1 MALMNTTRSMYGA
14 PAASAP
20 TNSIYG
26 VGGRAA
32 APANS
37 MYGGGGAQPA
47 YPGAQNSVATMLA
60 QKYPWMAPN
69 LPTAVQGHPTGGVL
83 QALPIQG
90 APVNPNQGFLGG
102 TQGAVISG
110 APVNPI
116 YTTPGQIAI
125 GGGLG
130 SQPYNA
136 GGPGVV
142 AGVPGNYGPVS
153 YGGNPYAEGIVNQP
167 AVQGSGNYGYNTI
180 TGLARPGPVT
190 QIPAGI
196 NSITG
201 QPRSATPINQPYV
214 ANPSS
219 GLYGGSGYTAA
230 APVTGRAV
238 SGYAPNITRAGDRVL
253 AGTGGMS
260 GVSNGG
266 YSPNI
271 TRAGDRV
278 MSGYGS
284 SGYGSGGGSRGY
296 GGNGFSG
303 GGGGFIM

>member
-32 APANS
+32 AAANS

-47 YPGAQNSVATMLA
+47 YPGAQNSMATMLA

-90 APVNPNQGFLGG
+90 APVNPIYAPGATAPISAAPLNPTSGIVGGNMLYAQGGVP
-102 TQGAVISG
+102 A
-110 APVNPI
+110 NM
-116 YTTPGQIAI
+116 
-125 GGGLG
+125 
-130 SQPYNA
+130 PYNA
-136 GGPGVV
+136 GGQGVV
-142 AGVPGNYGPVS
+142 AGIPGNYGPVS
-153 YGGNPYAEGIVNQP
+153 QGGNFYAERGPVMVSSAGAVNQP
-167 AVQGSGNYGYNTI
+167 AVQG
-180 TGLARPGPVT
+180 
-190 QIPAGI
+190 
-196 NSITG
+196 
-201 QPRSATPINQPYV
+201 
-214 ANPSS
+214 
-219 GLYGGSGYTAA
+219 YGGYGGAGYTAA
-230 APVTGRAV
+230 APVAGRAV

>member
-14 PAASAP
+14 PAAGAP

-26 VGGRAA
+26 AASAAGQRAA
-32 APANS
+32 PSNS
-37 MYGGGGAQPA
+37 MYGGGGGQPA
-47 YPGAQNSVATMLA
+47 YPGAQNSMATMLA

-90 APVNPNQGFLGG
+90 APVNPIYAP
-102 TQGAVISG
+102 GA
-110 APVNPI
+110 
-116 YTTPGQIAI
+116 TTPMSAAPLNPTSGIV
-125 GGGLG
+125 GGNMLYAPGG
-130 SQPYNA
+130 VPTNMPYN
-136 GGPGVV
+136 
-142 AGVPGNYGPVS
+142 AGVPGNYGPQ
-153 YGGNPYAEGIVNQP
+153 YGNPYAEAGPVMVSPAGAVNQM
-167 AVQGSGNYGYNTI
+167 A
-180 TGLARPGPVT
+180 A
-190 QIPAGI
+190 
-196 NSITG
+196 
-201 QPRSATPINQPYV
+201 
-214 ANPSS
+214 
-219 GLYGGSGYTAA
+219 YGGSGYTAA

-238 SGYAPNITRAGDRVL
+238 SGYAPNVTAAGNRVL
-253 AGTGGMS
+253 AGNGGMS

>member
-1 MALMNTTRSMYGA
+1 
-14 PAASAP
+14 
-20 TNSIYG
+20 
-26 VGGRAA
+26 
-32 APANS
+32 
-37 MYGGGGAQPA
+37 MYGGGGGQPA
-47 YPGAQNSVATMLA
+47 YPGAQNSMATMLA

-69 LPTAVQGHPTGGVL
+69 LPTAVQGQPTGGVL

-90 APVNPNQGFLGG
+90 APVNPIYAQGGVP
-102 TQGAVISG
+102 A
-110 APVNPI
+110 NM
-116 YTTPGQIAI
+116 
-125 GGGLG
+125 
-130 SQPYNA
+130 PYNA
-136 GGPGVV
+136 GGQGVV
-142 AGVPGNYGPVS
+142 AGIPGNYGPQ
-153 YGGNPYAEGIVNQP
+153 YGNPYAEAGPVMVSPAGAVNQM
-167 AVQGSGNYGYNTI
+167 ALQQRGLQQQNQMALAQNGVASG
-180 TGLARPGPVT
+180 
-190 QIPAGI
+190 
-196 NSITG
+196 
-201 QPRSATPINQPYV
+201 
-214 ANPSS
+214 
-219 GLYGGSGYTAA
+219 YGGAGYTAA
-230 APVTGRAV
+230 PATGRAV